1 MCRCLIEKTKSG
13 AYLSVYFCAV
23 TWNCSNM
30 EKHKMNK
37 ELMALMMDLVI
48 AMIALYIKISS
59 VPHRDQLDLIII
71 LHKKIN

>member
-1 MCRCLIEKTKSG
+1 
-13 AYLSVYFCAV
+13 
-23 TWNCSNM
+23 
-30 EKHKMNK
+30 MNK